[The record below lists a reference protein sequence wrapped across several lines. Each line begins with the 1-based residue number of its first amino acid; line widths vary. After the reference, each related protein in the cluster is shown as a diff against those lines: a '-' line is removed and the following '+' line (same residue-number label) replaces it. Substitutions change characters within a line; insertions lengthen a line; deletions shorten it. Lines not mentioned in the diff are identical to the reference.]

1 MGGMEDPLNVAP
13 MLPAA
18 WEYGDVDAAMASAA
32 KVVQGRF
39 RMGAQYHFHMET
51 QTAIVTPVEDGFD
64 VAVAS
69 QDITQIQAAVAMAM
83 AVPANSVN
91 VTVRRLGAPM
101 VERSL
106 FP

>member
-1 MGGMEDPLNVAP
+1 MTTPL
-13 MLPAA
+13 
-18 WEYGDVDAAMASAA
+18 S
-32 KVVQGRF
+32 Q
-39 RMGAQYHFHMET
+39 T

-91 VTVRRLGAPM
+91 VTVRRLGGSYGGKITLPNHVSDGRATMRVNFFAHRLLLLQLWQPT
-101 VERSL
+101 R
-106 FP
+106 